1 MKNIFLLIIATFFCG
16 MNLFAQDDPWADK
29 DTTPQA
35 PTSTFWHSREN
46 WSKSFWVGGMKF
58 KKDALYCLKGGYE
71 YKHWGGSVDIFYRT
85 HKEERQEFGTNDYYR
100 SLGFSV
106 NGRYYVSQ
114 IARNIFA
121 EIGAGTST
129 PSLKTTK
136 KDAPTRV
143 VRTKV
148 QYITWG
154 AGWRFGM
161 KPRGLFGEIGYKG
174 YLPLQTVLLYTSDSL
189 PANLFDQMYS
199 TNGLYIKQFQ
209 VTNTLYGGL
218 GWSF

>member
-1 MKNIFLLIIATFFCG
+1 MGGISV
-16 MNLFAQDDPWADK
+16 FAQDDPWAEK

-35 PTSTFWHSREN
+35 PTGTFWHSRDN

-71 YKHWGGSVDIFYRT
+71 YKHWGGSVDVFYRT
-85 HKEERQEFGTNDYYR
+85 HTEIRQEFASDDYYR

-106 NGRYYVSQ
+106 NGRYYLSQ

-129 PSLKTTK
+129 PSLKTLTK
-136 KDAPTRV
+136 DKPTRV
-143 VRTKV
+143 VRTKEQFV
-148 QYITWG
+148 TWG
-154 AGWRFGM
+154 AGWRMGM
-161 KPRGLFGEIGYKG
+161 KPRGFFGEIGYKG
-174 YLPLQTVLLYTSDSL
+174 YLPLQEVKLYTSDKV
-189 PANLFDQMYS
+189 PTDFFDKMYS
-199 TNGLYIKQFQ
+199 TNGLFIGQYH
-209 VTNTLYGGL
+209 VTNTFYAGV